1 MRRGEVRLVA
11 MEPAL
16 GDEIRKMRPAII
28 VSDDRIG
35 VLLLKVIVPLTDW
48 KDRYAAAAWMVRLTP
63 DAGNGLSK
71 VSAADA
77 FQMRSLSQQRFVRQ
91 LGRLSDRNLQK
102 VADALAVVLSI

>member
-1 MRRGEVRLVA
+1 MRRGEVWLVD

-16 GDEIRKMRPAII
+16 GDEIKKIRPAIV
-28 VSDDRIG
+28 VSDDAIG
-35 VLLLKVIVPLTDW
+35 VLLLKVVVPLTDW
-48 KDRYAAAAWMVRLTP
+48 KDRYAAVAWMVRLAP

-77 FQMRSLSQQRFVRQ
+77 FQVRSLSQQRFIRQ
-91 LGRLSDRNLQK
+91 LGKLSDRDLQK